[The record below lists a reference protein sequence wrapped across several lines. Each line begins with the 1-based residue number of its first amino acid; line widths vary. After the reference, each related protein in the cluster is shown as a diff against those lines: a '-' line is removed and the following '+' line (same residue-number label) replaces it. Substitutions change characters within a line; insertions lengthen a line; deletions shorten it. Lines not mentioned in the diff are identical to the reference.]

1 MLRHRHE
8 IQKAARRVH
17 FFFQGLRNRYIISQ
31 YISVIK
37 NRKSSYYAAS
47 PIMEW
52 IKWKGPSIPRFASC
66 PMQTAQGSTRRIKL
80 SAKRSNDL
88 IWNLLRLGDVQ
99 VRWCIDGG
107 TRLPKANGTAAGAS
121 NEEIKSTYRR
131 GGGGGGGRGSA
142 ENDFFACV
150 LRSSNSFTRP
160 LGCCFLVSRII
171 DNCKHVSKV
180 DERSEL
186 YCETVW
192 LNIMGGIKICVSL
205 FTWWY
210 NFRIFIKLFCWL
222 DIFEIESLF
231 FKAIWI
237 NK

>member
-1 MLRHRHE
+1 MERTFNSSFRVVSNANGSGFDAAHQAKCKEKQWPDLKFITFGRRPSAVVHRRRGPAAKSKWDGSRRIE
-8 IQKAARRVH
+8 RGNKKYIQARR
-17 FFFQGLRNRYIISQ
+17 GR
-31 YISVIK
+31 
-37 NRKSSYYAAS
+37 
-47 PIMEW
+47 
-52 IKWKGPSIPRFASC
+52 
-66 PMQTAQGSTRRIKL
+66 
-80 SAKRSNDL
+80 
-88 IWNLLRLGDVQ
+88 
-99 VRWCIDGG
+99 
-107 TRLPKANGTAAGAS
+107 
-121 NEEIKSTYRR
+121 
-131 GGGGGGGRGSA
+131 GGGGGRGSA

-171 DNCKHVSKV
+171 DNCRHVSKV